1 MKNQCRAGTRG
12 RIGELTKRVGVRDD
26 AVSHAT
32 GGYAA
37 ALELAWPASHRR
49 LDREVWGRVILA
61 MFIATLTGALLTT
74 EVHRPPRLVALTV
87 VFTAVWVLA
96 LWKTGAVNRSRG
108 VEPVIVAAVGTA
120 VGFAAISLVN
130 AWLLSALIRPNTIV
144 YMSAS
149 VFVVA
154 ATFQAVASRRFA
166 PRRRVAVVGTDDAAQ
181 DLIREIGD
189 GTNPEFE
196 CIGVI
201 ANRVNG
207 TELSGMRILGRNAD
221 VIEIVRHGRPE
232 LIVCSSARART
243 RTVGR
248 LLDAGVTSVR
258 VVDLLE
264 FSEIAFRR
272 VASRPL
278 PPSWF
283 AGVLDVDVKHYSS
296 GAKRVFDATIAATGL
311 VLCAP
316 LFLVIALLVRLSGP
330 IFYRQV
336 RSGERGEPFEM
347 LKFRTMIP
355 DAEVGGA
362 VWASKN
368 DPRVT
373 RVGRLL
379 RKLRLDELPQF
390 WNVLKGEMSIVGPRP
405 ERPEYVEILLK
416 EVPFWNRR
424 HLLKPGI
431 TGWAQVHLAYT
442 DDINSAA
449 SKLSY
454 DLYYLKH
461 RSLRL
466 DFVILLKTVK
476 VILAGTGAR

>member
-1 MKNQCRAGTRG
+1 MT
-12 RIGELTKRVGVRDD
+12 ERVVVRDD
-26 AVSHAT
+26 AGGHAT
-32 GGYAA
+32 VGYAA
-37 ALELAWPASHRR
+37 ALELAWPRSHRR
-49 LDREVWGRVILA
+49 LDRELCGRVVLA
-61 MFIATLTGALLTT
+61 MFIATLTGGLLTT

-87 VFTAVWVLA
+87 IFTAVWVLA
-96 LWKTGAVNRSRG
+96 LWKTGTVSRARG

-120 VGFAAISLVN
+120 VGFAAVSLLN
-130 AWLLSALIRPNTIV
+130 AWLLGALIQPNTIV
-144 YMSAS
+144 YMSVS

-154 ATFQAVASRRFA
+154 ASFQAVVSRRFA
-166 PRRRVAVVGTDDAAQ
+166 PRRRVAVVGTDDAAR
-181 DLIREIGD
+181 DLIHELGN
-189 GTNPEFE
+189 GSNPEFE

-207 TELSGMRILGRNAD
+207 TELPGTRILGRNAD
-221 VIEIVRHGRPE
+221 MIEIVRRGRPE

-243 RTVGR
+243 RTVSR

-272 VASRPL
+272 IANRPI
-278 PPSWF
+278 PSSWF
-283 AGVLDVDVKHYSS
+283 AGVLDAKHYPA
-296 GAKRVFDATIAATGL
+296 GAKRVFDATIAAMGL
-311 VLCAP
+311 LLSAP
-316 LFLVIALLVRLSGP
+316 LFLVIAPLVRLSGP

-336 RSGERGEPFEM
+336 RSGERGDPFEV

-355 DAEVGGA
+355 DAEVSGA

-373 RVGRLL
+373 QVGRIL

-405 ERPEYVEILLK
+405 ERPEYVEVLQK
-416 EVPFWNRR
+416 EVPFWSRR

-461 RSLRL
+461 RSLAL

-476 VILAGTGAR
+476 VIIAGTGAR